1 MEKTRVDLLL
11 RCDCGYLKVLS
22 TMLKQVE
29 ITKVDTPSEAKLPR
43 PNTKLWH
50 TIKVLGVM
58 TEANSAK
65 ITERLVDLGEEVN
78 VSDVSSYL
86 TILRSKGL
94 VITKGS
100 RRGLTGGSTW
110 TLSDVCIRLL
120 GVK

>member
-43 PNTKLWH
+43 PNTKLWN
-50 TIKVLGVM
+50 TIKVLEVM

-65 ITERLVDLGEEVN
+65 ITERLVDLGEEDIPSEDWSRDVESTAKALEGVELKPN
-78 VSDVSSYL
+78 EVSQ
-86 TILRSKGL
+86 
-94 VITKGS
+94 
-100 RRGLTGGSTW
+100 
-110 TLSDVCIRLL
+110 TLS
-120 GVK
+120 